1 MSMGSICLILY
12 DGYTSNIS
20 YMSGHNKWS
29 QIKHKK
35 AKTDGAKSK
44 LYSKYSK
51 LISAEAQKSKGD
63 KNSPALRA
71 LIERAK
77 GENVTNEVIE
87 RAIKKA
93 SEPGAMLEA
102 ITYEAYGPGGCAMMI
117 EALTTNKNKAAQEV
131 KHILS
136 DNGFSLATPGSASW
150 AFKREGTTWTPS
162 TTVSLEDADISVLE
176 KLVGDLEANEEVQ
189 DVYTNVE

>member
-1 MSMGSICLILY
+1 MA
-12 DGYTSNIS
+12 
-20 YMSGHNKWS
+20 GHNKWK
-29 QIKHKK
+29 QIKDKK

-51 LISAEAQKSKGD
+51 LISAEAQKVKGD
-63 KNSPALRA
+63 KSAPSLRA
-71 LIERAK
+71 LVERAK
-77 GENVTNEVIE
+77 AENVTNDVID

-93 SEPGAMLEA
+93 EGGGAVLEA
-102 ITYEAYGPGGCAMMI
+102 ITYEAYGPGGCAMII

-136 DNGFSLATPGSASW
+136 DNGFSLASIGSATW
-150 AFKREGTTWTPS
+150 AFKREGAVWTPV
-162 TTVSLEDADISVLE
+162 TTVALEDSDIAILE
-176 KLVGDLEANEEVQ
+176 KLVSDLEANDEVQ

>member
-1 MSMGSICLILY
+1 
-12 DGYTSNIS
+12 
-20 YMSGHNKWS
+20 MSGHNKWS
-29 QIKHKK
+29 QIKQKK

-51 LISAEAQKSKGD
+51 LISAEAQRVKGD
-63 KNSPALRA
+63 KNAPSVRA

-77 GENVTNEVIE
+77 SENVTNEVIE

-93 SEPGAMLEA
+93 SEPGAALES
-102 ITYEAYGPGGCAMMI
+102 ITYEAYGPGGCAIII

-136 DNGFSLATPGSASW
+136 ENGYSLAAPGSASW
-150 AFKREGTTWTPS
+150 AFKREGVEWKPTT
-162 TTVSLEDADISVLE
+162 TTELEDADLALLE
-176 KLVGDLEANEEVQ
+176 KLVGDLEANDEVQ
-189 DVYTNVE
+189 DVFTNVE

>member
-1 MSMGSICLILY
+1 
-12 DGYTSNIS
+12 
-20 YMSGHNKWS
+20 MSGHNKWS

-51 LISAEAQKSKGD
+51 LISAEAQKVKGD
-63 KNSPALRA
+63 KNSPSLRA

-77 GENVTNEVIE
+77 SEDVTNEVIE
-87 RAIKKA
+87 RAVKKA
-93 SEPGAMLEA
+93 SEPGQALES
-102 ITYEAYGPGGCAMMI
+102 IVYEAYGPGGCAMMI

-131 KHILS
+131 KHILT

-150 AFKREGTTWTPS
+150 AFTREGASWKAA
-162 TTVSLEDADISVLE
+162 TTVDLEDADLALLE
-176 KLVGDLEANEEVQ
+176 KLVSDLEANEEVQ
-189 DVYTNVE
+189 EVYTNVE

>member
-1 MSMGSICLILY
+1 
-12 DGYTSNIS
+12 
-20 YMSGHNKWS
+20 MSGHNKWS

-35 AKTDGAKSK
+35 AKTDGVKSK

-51 LISAEAQKSKGD
+51 LISAEAQKAGGN
-63 KNSPALRA
+63 KNSPSLRA

-77 GENVTNEVIE
+77 AENVTNDVIE

-93 SEPGAMLEA
+93 SEPGGALES
-102 ITYEAYGPGGCAMMI
+102 IMYEAYGPGGCAIMI

-150 AFKREGTTWTPS
+150 AFVRENAVWKAT
-162 TTVSLEDADISVLE
+162 TTVDLSDEDLAALE
-176 KLVGDLEANEEVQ
+176 KLVGDLEANDEVQ
-189 DVYTNVE
+189 EVYTNVE

>member
-1 MSMGSICLILY
+1 
-12 DGYTSNIS
+12 
-20 YMSGHNKWS
+20 MSGHNKWS

-51 LISAEAQKSKGD
+51 LISAEAQKVKGD
-63 KNSPALRA
+63 RNSPSLRA

-77 GENVTNEVIE
+77 AEDVTNEVID

-93 SEPGAMLEA
+93 SEPGGTLES
-102 ITYEAYGPGGCAMMI
+102 ITYEAYGPGGCALII
-117 EALTTNKNKAAQEV
+117 EALTSSKNKAAQEV

-136 DNGFSLATPGSASW
+136 ENGSSLAAPGSASW
-150 AFKREGTTWTPS
+150 AFTREGAGWKPN
-162 TTVSLEDADISVLE
+162 TTVDLSDDDLDALG
-176 KLVGDLEANEEVQ
+176 KLVDALEENEEVQ
-189 DVYTNVE
+189 EVYTNVE